1 MNTKELENILHQI
14 EDGILVNP
22 TYVNNMTGC
31 PLWAAFCDENKEDIS
46 EDTIILMAVQILA
59 KRYDITTSY
68 DLDTWVN
75 RFKKVVLE
83 HLSNEMPK

>member
-1 MNTKELENILHQI
+1 MNAKELENILHRI
-14 EDGILVNP
+14 EDDILINP
-22 TYVNNMTGC
+22 TYVSNMTGC

-59 KRYDITTSY
+59 KKNDITTSC

-83 HLSNEMPK
+83 HLLNEMPK

>member
-1 MNTKELENILHQI
+1 MNAKELENILHRI
-14 EDGILVNP
+14 EDDILINP
-22 TYVNNMTGC
+22 TYVSNMTGC

-46 EDTIILMAVQILA
+46 EDTIILMAVQILT
-59 KRYDITTSY
+59 KKNGITMSF

-83 HLSNEMPK
+83 HLLNEMPK

>member
-14 EDGILVNP
+14 EDGILVNS
-22 TYVNNMTGC
+22 TYVRNMTGC
-31 PLWAAFCDENKEDIS
+31 PLWAAFCDENKDSIS

-59 KRYDITTSY
+59 KKNGIATSC

-83 HLSNEMPK
+83 HILNKMPK

>member
-14 EDGILVNP
+14 EDDILVNP
-22 TYVNNMTGC
+22 SYVRNMTGS
-31 PLWAAFCDENKEDIS
+31 PLWAAFCDDNKDSIS

-59 KRYDITTSY
+59 KKNGITMSF

-83 HLSNEMPK
+83 HLLK

>member
-1 MNTKELENILHQI
+1 MNAKELENILHRI
-14 EDGILVNP
+14 EDDILINP
-22 TYVNNMTGC
+22 TYVSNMTGC

-59 KRYDITTSY
+59 KKNGITMSF

-83 HLSNEMPK
+83 HLLNEMPK

>member
-1 MNTKELENILHQI
+1 MNAKELENILHQI

-22 TYVNNMTGC
+22 TYVRNMTGC
-31 PLWAAFCDENKEDIS
+31 PLWAAFCDENKDSIS

-59 KRYDITTSY
+59 KKNDITTSC
-68 DLDTWVN
+68 DLDTWVD

-83 HLSNEMPK
+83 HLLNEMPK

>member
-14 EDGILVNP
+14 EADILVNP
-22 TYVNNMTGC
+22 TYVSNMTGC
-31 PLWAAFCDENKEDIS
+31 PLWAAFCDDNKDSIS

-59 KRYDITTSY
+59 KKNGITMSF

-75 RFKKVVLE
+75 RFKNVVLE
-83 HLSNEMPK
+83 HLLK